1 MEIGRAM
8 DVGVDVDEPV
18 ACLCMARLVAHAQL
32 AAQPSFK
39 SLKVPRALGLR
50 LLDAW
55 TSTIMPLQADSF
67 GGGFG

>member
-32 AAQPSFK
+32 AAQPS
-39 SLKVPRALGLR
+39 LNLPRYLGH
-50 LLDAW
+50 W
-55 TSTIMPLQADSF
+55 
-67 GGGFG
+67 G